1 MRTILTVSGLLLLAG
16 CHDPYDWPGTWNA
29 SQVNAANIAA
39 QVAVPQD
46 LARGHGHPAADGQE
60 AAAAVDRLRRGTVRA
75 LPDTS
80 TSDVRGGS
88 GAAPAASP
96 APGGAN

>member
-1 MRTILTVSGLLLLAG
+1 MRRILATLGLLLLAG

-39 QVAVPQD
+39 QVADPQD
-46 LARGHGHPAADGQE
+46 LARGHGHADADGQE

-75 LPDTS
+75 LPDTT
-80 TSDVRGGS
+80 TSDVKGGG

-96 APGGAN
+96 TPGGVN